1 MIIYGWKS
9 TGIGQAQIPEPCPN
23 CSTENSVQMHV
34 FKKYAHVFWIP
45 LFPFGNTAV
54 TECDHCKQVLKKNEF
69 SPQFKERYERLKEA
83 SAKALWTWTGTA
95 LFAVLVVYSSFASGK
110 HQEELKTFAAEPQ
123 INDLYTW
130 KIDGEYT
137 LAKVVQVANDTVY
150 LQFHEYSI
158 NKSYKVNR
166 LLSEHPD
173 AFSADLVGIPS
184 DQIPSL
190 VADDTISDIDR

>member
-54 TECDHCKQVLKKNEF
+54 TECDHCKQVLRKNEF
-69 SPQFKERYERLKEA
+69 PAQFKERYERVKAEA
-83 SAKALWTWTGTA
+83 KNPIWTWSG
-95 LFAVLVVYSSFASGK
+95 LGLLAVLIIFAFISSGQ
-110 HQEELKTFAAEPQ
+110 HQEELKSYAANPQ
-123 INDLYTW
+123 VNDLYTW
-130 KIDGEYT
+130 SMEGDYT
-137 LAKVVQVANDTVY
+137 LAKVVSISNDTVY
-150 LQFHEYSI
+150 VQFHEYSI
-158 NKSYKVNR
+158 NKAHKVNQ
-166 LLSEHPD
+166 LLSEHPE
-173 AFSADLVGIPS
+173 AFSAELVGIPS

-190 VADDTISDIDR
+190 VADDTIHDIDR